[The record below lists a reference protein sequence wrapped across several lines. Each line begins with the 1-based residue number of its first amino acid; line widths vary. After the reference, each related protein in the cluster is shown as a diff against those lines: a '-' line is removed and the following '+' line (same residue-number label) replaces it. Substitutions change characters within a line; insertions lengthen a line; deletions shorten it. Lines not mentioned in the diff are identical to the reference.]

1 MIENN
6 TVSKTKQPE
15 GLKVFCLSIFF
26 ERYGFYLVQGLL
38 VLYLVNYFR
47 TGDKLAY
54 SILGSFIA
62 LCYIMPLLGGFIAD
76 RYWGLRR
83 SIYIGALIE
92 CLGLALLIIPGYVA
106 LMSGLSAI
114 AMGMG
119 LLKPCASSLLG
130 FLYKKDDPRQD
141 SGYTIFYVVFNMGV
155 ILATFISG
163 FLVRYLGWK
172 VTFLTAVIA
181 LIITFLI
188 LYFGFIKYK
197 LNNLGPKIEPTHK
210 GNVISLIII
219 ILSIFIGTEILKS
232 ETLALIAFV
241 GISISVIGIFI
252 YCIIKSEKEYK
263 SKLIA
268 FFILLVISTVYWALY
283 MQMFLSITLFIDNI
297 VNKIL
302 LGIAIP
308 TPAFA
313 AIESFGVVVFGY
325 PIARLWI
332 YLSKTKYNPSLPM
345 KFCLGMILMCFSF
358 AALVGGSHFIGSNGL
373 VNPMWIVVAYLL
385 MAIGELALSPIGLS
399 MVNVLVPEEFNG
411 MMMGIFL
418 LTIGLGGKIAG
429 LLAQFASVPEKL
441 KTDTGVILSTY
452 NRAFNIYLLITV
464 VCTVIALLLI
474 PYIKSKIN
482 EHTNVEI

>member
-1 MIENN
+1 MIENIA
-6 TVSKTKQPE
+6 VDKIKQPK

-38 VLYLVNYFR
+38 VLYLVKYFR
-47 TGDKLAY
+47 TGDKVAY

-76 RYWGLRR
+76 KYWGLRK
-83 SIYIGALIE
+83 SIYIGAVIE
-92 CLGLALLIIPGYVA
+92 GLGLLMLIVPGTFALII
-106 LMSGLSAI
+106 GLSAI

-130 FLYKKDDPRQD
+130 FLYDKDDPRQD
-141 SGYTIFYVVFNMGV
+141 SGYTIFYVVFNGGI

-163 FLVRYLGWK
+163 FLVRYVGWK
-172 VTFLTAVIA
+172 VAFLTAVVA
-181 LIITFLI
+181 LIITFFI
-188 LYFGFIKYK
+188 FYFGFIKYK
-197 LNNLGPKIEPTHK
+197 LNNLGPNVTSTFK
-210 GNVISLIII
+210 GNAVSLIII
-219 ILSIFIGTEILKS
+219 IVAIALSSVILKY
-232 ETLALIAFV
+232 ETLALIAFIAV
-241 GISISVIGIFI
+241 SISVIGIFV

-263 SKLIA
+263 SKLVA

-283 MQMFLSITLFIDNI
+283 MQMFLSITLFIENV

-302 LGIAIP
+302 MGITIP

-313 AIESFGVVVFGY
+313 SIESFGVIIFGY
-325 PIARLWI
+325 PIARLWL
-332 YLSKTKYNPSLPM
+332 YLSKTKYNPSLPL
-345 KFCLGMILMCFSF
+345 KFCFGMILLCASF
-358 AALVGGSHFIGSNGL
+358 GALAVGSHFVSANGF
-373 VNPMWIVVAYLL
+373 VNPIWIVIAYLV

-429 LLAQFASVPEKL
+429 LLAQIATVPENS
-441 KTDTGVILSTY
+441 KTDTSAILSTY
-452 NRAFNIYLLITV
+452 NHAFNTYFLITV
-464 VCTVIALLLI
+464 VCTVIALLFI
-474 PYIKSKIN
+474 PYIKKKMG
-482 EHTNVEI
+482 EKALG